1 MALVFICGVVVLVA
15 VLFIWKA
22 VPENRKSSLH
32 PAGLLRWLVS
42 GNWPVKLGALLVS
55 IGAGVLLRYLM
66 LTSTFPP
73 PRDTRGELRP
83 QIASATYASP
93 RNGRLFDVTTQV
105 RSQCEAGVAGCVVVC
120 SNDLAGDPD
129 FGQGKTCE
137 IHYRCGEDPAQT
149 LRIPEGRREW
159 IRCE

>member
-1 MALVFICGVVVLVA
+1 MALVFICGVVVLFA
-15 VLFIWKA
+15 VLLIWKA
-22 VPENRKSSLH
+22 AAESRKSSLH
-32 PAGLLRWLVS
+32 PAGLLRWWVS

-66 LTSTFPP
+66 LTLTFPP
-73 PRDTRGELRP
+73 SRDTRGELRP

-93 RNGRLFDVTTQV
+93 RNGRSFDVTTWV
-105 RSQCEAGVAGCVVVC
+105 RSQCQAGVAGCVVVC
-120 SNDLAGDPD
+120 NNDLVGDPD

-137 IHYRCGEDPAQT
+137 IHYRCGENPPQT
-149 LRIPEGRREW
+149 LRIPERRREW